1 MYQAFYRAYRPQTFG
16 DMSGQQHVRRT
27 LQNALLQGKTTHAY
41 LFSGPRGTGKTS
53 AAKIFAKALN
63 CAEAPAAEPC
73 NECASCRGIMDG
85 SDTDVIEFDAASNS
99 RVEEIRDIIEKVRFA
114 PSNSRFKV
122 YIIDEVHM
130 LSNSAFNALLKTLE
144 EPPAHVVFILATTEP
159 HKLPPTIISRCQRF
173 DFKPLSRAD
182 LTSRMEQVLEDVGT
196 GYDIQAIKVI
206 ARAAAGGMRDALS
219 MLDQAV
225 SFGGDGVALEDAV
238 MVTGSI
244 GEELFRDIARS
255 LAEKDAAGALS
266 ILERLVSGGKD
277 VVRLTEDLITFF
289 RDLLVMKAA
298 PGMPDLYELI
308 SDPEGV
314 SALVEQFPESR
325 LYAFID
331 ILSETRQDMRFS
343 NHARIYL
350 EAALLRMIQADGQIP
365 SAGQSDS
372 GSGAGVEELQL
383 KVGRLEQTVLELR
396 QMLKDGVAVRDG
408 APSSGAR
415 QAAPARRAAPKSK
428 NGFNIQEG
436 RIKDILSRAT
446 KEDIQAIKSN
456 WAAVLGDMQKSQAA
470 LLNDAEP
477 VAASNDAFV
486 LKFKYAIHCGMAA
499 GNPDFMGSFSQL
511 LTGRTGTAYEMVFVP
526 EEDWLRIRESF
537 IREHGLGKTQEKDD
551 RPDDRHP
558 DEMAAEEALGLLGE
572 SGALE
577 QDPIVEEAE
586 KLFGKQAVHVH
597 DD

>member
-27 LQNALLQGKTTHAY
+27 LQNALLQSKTTHAY

-73 NECASCRGIMDG
+73 NECASCLGIMDG

-173 DFKPLSRAD
+173 DFKPLSRSD
-182 LTSRMEQVLEDVGT
+182 LTGRMEQVLDDVGIR
-196 GYDIQAIKVI
+196 YDDQALKVI

-225 SFGGDGVALEDAV
+225 SFGGDDVTSEDAV

-244 GEELFRDIARS
+244 GEELFRDIGEALS
-255 LAEKDAAGALS
+255 EKDAARALS
-266 ILERLVSGGKD
+266 ILDRLVSEGKD

-298 PGMPDLYELI
+298 PDMPDLFELI
-308 SDPEGV
+308 SDPETV
-314 SALVEQFPESR
+314 SGLAEQLPESR
-325 LYAFID
+325 LYSFID

-343 NHARIYL
+343 NHARVYL
-350 EAALLRMIQADGQIP
+350 EAALLRMIQAGGTAV
-365 SAGQSDS
+365 SAGQPA
-372 GSGAGVEELQL
+372 SGAEGGELQL
-383 KVGRLEQTVLELR
+383 KVDRLEQMVLELR
-396 QMLKDGVAVRDG
+396 QQLKDGA
-408 APSSGAR
+408 A
-415 QAAPARRAAPKSK
+415 AAPGGAQSADGQPAAPRRRSAPKAK
-428 NGFNIQEG
+428 NGFTVQEG

-446 KEDIQAIKSN
+446 KEDIQALKSN
-456 WAAVLGDMQKSQAA
+456 WATVLGDMQKSQAA

-477 VAASNDAFV
+477 VAASDGAFV

-499 GNPDFMGSFSQL
+499 ANPDFNAS
-511 LTGRTGTAYEMVFVP
+511 LTRILSGRTGTAYEAVFVP
-526 EEDWLRIRESF
+526 EEDWLRIRETF
-537 IREHGLGKTQEKDD
+537 IRERGLGKTPAREEK
-551 RPDDRHP
+551 PGDRHP
-558 DEMAAEEALGLLGE
+558 DEAAAEEALGLLGE
-572 SGALE
+572 SQASE
-577 QDPIVEEAE
+577 RDPLIEEAE
-586 KLFGKQAVHVH
+586 KLFGKQAVHIH

>member
-16 DMSGQQHVRRT
+16 DMSGQEHVRRT
-27 LQNALLQGKTTHAY
+27 LQNALLQSKTTHAY

-63 CAEAPAAEPC
+63 CAGAPSAEPC
-73 NECASCRGIMDG
+73 NQCASCLGIMDG

-114 PSNSRFKV
+114 PSNSRYKV

-144 EPPAHVVFILATTEP
+144 EPPSHVVFILATTEP

-182 LTSRMEQVLEDVGT
+182 LTGRMEQVLDDVGA
-196 GYDIQAIKVI
+196 GYDVQALKVI

-225 SFGGDGVALEDAV
+225 SFGGDGVSLEDAV

-244 GEELFRDIARS
+244 GEELFRDIGLA

-266 ILERLVSGGKD
+266 ILDRLVSEGKD
-277 VVRLTEDLITFF
+277 VVRLTEDLVTFF

-298 PGMPDLYELI
+298 PDMPDLYELV
-308 SDPEGV
+308 SDPELV
-314 SALVEQFPESR
+314 SGLSERLAENR

-343 NHARIYL
+343 NHARVYL
-350 EAALLRMIQADGQIP
+350 EAALLRMIQADGGP
-365 SAGQSDS
+365 APAGKPAEGPEAD
-372 GSGAGVEELQL
+372 ELQL
-383 KVGRLEQTVLELR
+383 KVARLEQTVLDLQKMLR
-396 QMLKDGVAVRDG
+396 EGTAGQGI
-408 APSSGAR
+408 
-415 QAAPARRAAPKSK
+415 APAAAQPAVPQRRPAPKSK

-446 KEDIQAIKSN
+446 KDDIRAIKSN
-456 WAAVLGDMQKSQAA
+456 WAAVLGGMQKSQSA

-477 VAASNDAFV
+477 VAASGNAFV

-499 GNPDFMGSFSQL
+499 GNPDFMASLSRL
-511 LTGRTGTAYEMVFVP
+511 LTEKTGNAYEAVFVP
-526 EEDWLRIRESF
+526 EEDWLRIRETF
-537 IREHGLGKTQEKDD
+537 IREHGLAKPQEKDGQTED
-551 RPDDRHP
+551 GRDP
-558 DEMAAEEALGLLGE
+558 DEAAAEEALGLLGE
-572 SGALE
+572 SGAFE
-577 QDPIVEEAE
+577 KDPIIEEAE